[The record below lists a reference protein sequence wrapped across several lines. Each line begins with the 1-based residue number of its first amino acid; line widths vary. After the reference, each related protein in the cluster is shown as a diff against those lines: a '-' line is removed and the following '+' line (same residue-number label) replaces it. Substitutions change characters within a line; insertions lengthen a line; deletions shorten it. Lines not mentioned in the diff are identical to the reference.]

1 MRFSYLGPLPTGRQH
16 GLFGLSTFGSDGL
29 RKLTR
34 PGRIR
39 VKPLLVSSEKRSLAG
54 SATQVGQPTEARLDL
69 LVLGRRCMGGP
80 TEKDSI

>member
-1 MRFSYLGPLPTGRQH
+1 MASGPVNFWIGRVEKAY
-16 GLFGLSTFGSDGL
+16 G
-29 RKLTR
+29 

-69 LVLGRRCMGGP
+69 SVLGRRCMGGP